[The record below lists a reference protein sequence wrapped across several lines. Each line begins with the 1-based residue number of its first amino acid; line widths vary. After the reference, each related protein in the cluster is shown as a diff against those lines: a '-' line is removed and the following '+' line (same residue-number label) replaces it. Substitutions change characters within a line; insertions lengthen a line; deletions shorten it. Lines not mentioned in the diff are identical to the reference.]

1 MGNGISKVNCG
12 DIALNKKHHRN
23 HRRPTIR
30 IDKSLIAYI
39 SCWQHK
45 SYARRSKF
53 LDAPKDLLATMAQIT
68 DALKKFP
75 IHTTKKSPNKFI
87 RSPLV
92 DRVNGSHSDQQI
104 SRHHSLQQSPIK
116 TSSMMIDLP
125 QKHAYKTLSPF
136 KTEDEENIST
146 MDLTGGYYDFSSC
159 LQSRVDAQIIEI
171 ARARS
176 KNKSIRS
183 PRSNHHLLNDMP
195 TIMI

>member
-1 MGNGISKVNCG
+1 
-12 DIALNKKHHRN
+12 
-23 HRRPTIR
+23 
-30 IDKSLIAYI
+30 
-39 SCWQHK
+39 
-45 SYARRSKF
+45 
-53 LDAPKDLLATMAQIT
+53 MAQIT

-75 IHTTKKSPNKFI
+75 IHVTRKSPNKTI
-87 RSPLV
+87 HSPLV

-125 QKHAYKTLSPF
+125 QKHAYKTISPS

-183 PRSNHHLLNDMP
+183 PVSDLRNTVLRY
-195 TIMI
+195 